1 MKLSRRSLI
10 KAGAV
15 ASLAAT
21 GTARAMAGTSPA
33 LVIYD
38 SRLPESRAFAAL
50 VSAPRIDVAHED
62 ARFWKSL
69 REAAP
74 KGRIAGLTRWS
85 DLVVVRGY
93 LEEQGRRITTETRQ
107 GLLFRWDMG

>member
-10 KAGAV
+10 KVGAV
-15 ASLAAT
+15 ASLAAS
-21 GTARAMAGTSPA
+21 GTARAMAGAAPV

-50 VSAPRIDVAHED
+50 IPAPRIDVAQED
-62 ARFWKSL
+62 ARFWASL
-69 REAAP
+69 RAAAP

-93 LEEQGRRITTETRQ
+93 LEEQGRRLRHEMRQ
-107 GLLFRWDMG
+107 GMLFRWDMG

>member
-10 KAGAV
+10 KVGAV
-15 ASLAAT
+15 ASLAAS
-21 GTARAMAGTSPA
+21 GTARAMAGAAPA

-50 VSAPRIDVAHED
+50 IPAPRIDVAQED
-62 ARFWKSL
+62 ARFWASL
-69 REAAP
+69 RAAAP

-93 LEEQGRRITTETRQ
+93 LEEQGRRLRHETRQ
-107 GLLFRWDMG
+107 GMLFRWDMG

>member
-1 MKLSRRSLI
+1 MKVSRRSLL

-15 ASLAAT
+15 ASLAAS
-21 GTARAMAGTSPA
+21 GTARAVAGAAPA

-74 KGRIAGLTRWS
+74 QGRIAGLTRWS
-85 DLVVVRGY
+85 DLVLVRGY
-93 LEEQGRRITTETRQ
+93 LEEQGRRVTAETRQ
-107 GLLFRWDMG
+107 GMLFRWDMG